1 MNFEQLKLQMHMR
14 SLYERLGAMDAEL
27 LIVDAF
33 LREQARH
40 DRILRTKQGKD
51 NHARPTNAKNPA
63 WTDRFGGVG
72 LEVWVEWQAFDPYLI
87 QTD

>member
-1 MNFEQLKLQMHMR
+1 MPIWMLHYKEGRTMNFEQLKLQIHMR

-27 LIVDAF
+27 MIVDAF

-51 NHARPTNAKNPA
+51 NHVDPTGAIQSYAKP
-63 WTDRFGGVG
+63 
-72 LEVWVEWQAFDPYLI
+72 I
-87 QTD
+87 